1 MNKIFR
7 MTFLTT
13 ALSLLYSAAFAKP
26 ASIDSVCASLASR
39 NVTTGNFQQEKI
51 VSQRNLKSTG
61 TFVLSKTG
69 IAFITEKPIKST
81 QSISPSSVVTIT
93 ADGSRTVLDTSDN
106 TIFQGITQVVSS
118 LFEGDKS
125 KLEKNFSTSISAGEK
140 EWTIKLLPK
149 DQNIAAMVKD
159 ITLGGTGNSESSE
172 LKSMTLVL
180 NNGLTVRYTFSELKY
195 KSTLSESEKA
205 LF

>member
-180 NNGLTVRYTFSELKY
+180 NNGITVRYTFSELKY

>member
-13 ALSLLYSAAFAKP
+13 ALSLLCSAAFAKP

-81 QSISPSSVVTIT
+81 QSISQSSVVTIT

-180 NNGLTVRYTFSELKY
+180 NNGITVRYTFSELKY
-195 KSTLSESEKA
+195 KSALSESEKA

>member
-13 ALSLLYSAAFAKP
+13 ALGLLCSAAFAKP
-26 ASIDSVCASLASR
+26 ASIDSVCESLASR
-39 NVTTGNFQQEKI
+39 KVTTGSFLQEKI
-51 VSQRNLKSTG
+51 VSPRNLKSTG
-61 TFVLSKTG
+61 SFVLSKTG
-69 IAFITEKPIKST
+69 VAFITEKPIKST
-81 QSISPSSVVTIT
+81 QSISPGSVVTIT

-125 KLEKNFSTSISAGEK
+125 KLETNFSTSISAGEN

-149 DQNIAAMVKD
+149 DQNIASMVRD
-159 ITLGGTGNSESSE
+159 ISLGGTGNSESSE

-180 NNGLTVRYTFSELKY
+180 NNGITVRYTFSELKY
-195 KSTLSESEKA
+195 KSALSESEKA

>member
-1 MNKIFR
+1 

-180 NNGLTVRYTFSELKY
+180 NNGITVRYTFSELKY

>member
-13 ALSLLYSAAFAKP
+13 ALSLLCSSAFAKP

-81 QSISPSSVVTIT
+81 QSISQSSVVTIT

-125 KLEKNFSTSISAGEK
+125 KLEKNFSTSISASEK

-180 NNGLTVRYTFSELKY
+180 NNGITVRYTFSELKY
-195 KSTLSESEKA
+195 KSALSESEKA